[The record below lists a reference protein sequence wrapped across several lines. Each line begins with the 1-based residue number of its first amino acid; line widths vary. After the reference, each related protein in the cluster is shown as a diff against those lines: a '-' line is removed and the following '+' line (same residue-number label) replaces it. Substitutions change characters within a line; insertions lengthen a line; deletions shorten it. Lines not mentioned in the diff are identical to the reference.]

1 MPVSGSIR
9 DIFSGLDP
17 LLQGCRLMK
26 PEYLTL
32 SLIGAFLIVVILAWR
47 KFHAVDRQFARMQQE
62 INELRWMESRLFLM
76 EVNAKGAADRAD
88 IVPQKGL
95 VANDA
100 GAGVKSTTLLP
111 PANHSE

>member
-1 MPVSGSIR
+1 
-9 DIFSGLDP
+9 
-17 LLQGCRLMK
+17 MK

-32 SLIGAFLIVVILAWR
+32 SCIGVFIAAFLIVVILGWR
-47 KFHAVDRQFARMQQE
+47 KFQAVDRHLARIQQE

-76 EVNAKGAADRAD
+76 EVNAKRTVDRTD

-100 GAGVKSTTLLP
+100 AASGKSATLLP
-111 PANHSE
+111 PANSSE